1 MVEQY
6 PFKVLVLGSSPS
18 RPTIFHVLRV
28 ISRVLVLLAGG
39 LAAPLAMGAD
49 PPPQLDAPPT
59 GLLSDVVF
67 TEYTPLSGAAEV
79 TRRLMSPLNA
89 ARLNRALQGSGKGV
103 RDQSIDL
110 THEKFAVYVPAHAPP
125 GGYSLLVFVPP
136 WREAAVP
143 RQWLSTLERHGVI
156 YVSAANSGNEAD
168 VLDRR
173 EPLALLAA
181 ANIMQ
186 RYKVDPARVYV
197 GGFSGGSRVA
207 LRIALGYPDLF
218 SGVFLD
224 AGSDPIG
231 TAEIPL
237 PPADLFARF
246 QEATRLVYVSGGHD
260 DFHLQQDKESQQSL
274 QGWCV
279 LDLVTEDAAWTA
291 HEVVDARAFN
301 RVLDDLEHRKSPT
314 SNQLAKCRG
323 RVDAELAAQ
332 LHQVEELVG
341 AGKSADAG
349 AAVHKIDARYGGLA
363 APQSVELADRAGA
376 Q

>member
-1 MVEQY
+1 
-6 PFKVLVLGSSPS
+6 
-18 RPTIFHVLRV
+18 
-28 ISRVLVLLAGG
+28 
-39 LAAPLAMGAD
+39 
-49 PPPQLDAPPT
+49 
-59 GLLSDVVF
+59 
-67 TEYTPLSGAAEV
+67 
-79 TRRLMSPLNA
+79 
-89 ARLNRALQGSGKGV
+89 
-103 RDQSIDL
+103 
-110 THEKFAVYVPAHAPP
+110 VPARPPP

-186 RYKVDPARVYV
+186 RYQVDPARVYV
-197 GGFSGGSRVA
+197 GGFSGGARVA
-207 LRIALGYPDLF
+207 LRIALGYPDVF

-231 TAEIPL
+231 SAEIPL
-237 PPADLFARF
+237 PPADLFKRF

-274 QGWCV
+274 ESWCV
-279 LDLVTEDAAWTA
+279 FDLVTEDAAWTA
-291 HEVVDARAFN
+291 HEVVDARALN
-301 RVLDDLEHRKSPT
+301 RVLDDLEHRKAPP
-314 SNQLAKCRG
+314 SNQLAKCRE
-323 RVDAELAAQ
+323 RIDTELAAQ
-332 LHQVEELVG
+332 LHRVEELVG
-341 AGKSADAG
+341 TGKSADAG
-349 AAVHKIDARYGGLA
+349 AAVRKLDARYGGLA
-363 APQSVELADRAGA
+363 APQSVALADRAGA

>member
-1 MVEQY
+1 MILQRLQLLTT
-6 PFKVLVLGSSPS
+6 LVMSS
-18 RPTIFHVLRV
+18 
-28 ISRVLVLLAGG
+28 
-39 LAAPLAMGAD
+39 LAAAAGTQPQGEG
-49 PPPQLDAPPT
+49 PPA

-67 TEYTPLSGAAEV
+67 TEYSPLSGAAEV

-89 ARLNRALQGSGKGV
+89 LRVSRALQRSGRAV

-110 THEKFAVYVPAHAPP
+110 TQERFAVYVPAHAPP

-156 YVSAANSGNEAD
+156 YVSAANSGNDAD

-181 ANIMQ
+181 ANVSQ
-186 RYKVDPARVYV
+186 RYPVNPARIYV

-207 LRIALGYPDLF
+207 LRLALGYPDLF

-231 TAEIPL
+231 SVEIPL
-237 PPADLFARF
+237 PPADLFKRF
-246 QEATRLVYVSGGHD
+246 QEATRVVYVSGGHD
-260 DFHLQQDKESQQSL
+260 DFHLEQDKESQQSL

-291 HEVVDARAFN
+291 HEVADARAFN
-301 RVLDDLEHRKSPT
+301 RVLDALENRKARP
-314 SNQLAKCRG
+314 SNQLAQCRARIDG
-323 RVDAELAAQ
+323 ELTAQLHRVAELAAD
-332 LHQVEELVG
+332 
-341 AGKSADAG
+341 AKSADAS
-349 AAVHKIDARYGGLA
+349 AAVRKIDARYGGLA
-363 APQSVELADRAGA
+363 APQSVELAEKAGSE
-376 Q
+376 

>member
-1 MVEQY
+1 MILQRLQ
-6 PFKVLVLGSSPS
+6 VLTILVMSSL
-18 RPTIFHVLRV
+18 T
-28 ISRVLVLLAGG
+28 
-39 LAAPLAMGAD
+39 AASGTQPRGEEL
-49 PPPQLDAPPT
+49 PT
-59 GLLSDVVF
+59 GLLSDVVL
-67 TEYTPLSGAAEV
+67 TEYSPLSGAAEV

-89 ARLNRALQGSGKGV
+89 ARVNRALQRSGNGV

-110 THEKFAVYVPAHAPP
+110 MQEKFAVYVPAHAPP
-125 GGYSLLVFVPP
+125 GGYSLMVFVPP
-136 WREAAVP
+136 WREASVP

-181 ANIMQ
+181 TNIMK
-186 RYKVDPARVYV
+186 RYQVDPSRVYI
-197 GGFSGGSRVA
+197 GGFSGGARVA
-207 LRIALGYPDLF
+207 LRIALGYPDVF

-231 TAEIPL
+231 SAAIPL
-237 PPADLFARF
+237 PPADLFKRF
-246 QEATRLVYVSGGHD
+246 QEATRLVYVSGGRD
-260 DFHLQQDKESQQSL
+260 DFHLQADKESQQSL
-274 QGWCV
+274 ESWCV

-301 RVLDDLEHRKSPT
+301 RVLDDLEHPEAPMPY
-314 SNQLAKCRG
+314 QLAKCRG
-323 RVDAELAAQ
+323 RVDAELTAQ
-332 LHQVEELVG
+332 LHRVAELVA

-349 AAVHKIDARYGGLA
+349 AAVRKVDARYGGLA

>member
-1 MVEQY
+1 V
-6 PFKVLVLGSSPS
+6 
-18 RPTIFHVLRV
+18 
-28 ISRVLVLLAGG
+28 
-39 LAAPLAMGAD
+39 GAD
-49 PPPQLDAPPT
+49 PSPQLEVAAT

-67 TEYTPLSGAAEV
+67 TEYSPLSGAAEV

-89 ARLNRALQGSGKGV
+89 ARVDRALKRSGNGV

-110 THEKFAVYVPAHAPP
+110 THEKFAVYVPSHAPE

-136 WREAAVP
+136 WPEAAVP
-143 RQWLSTLERHGVI
+143 RQWLSALERHGVI

-168 VLDRR
+168 VVDRR

-181 ANIMQ
+181 ANIMK
-186 RYKVDPARVYV
+186 RYQVNPARVYV

-207 LRIALGYPDLF
+207 LRIALGYPDVF

-231 TAEIPL
+231 SAEIPL
-237 PPADLFARF
+237 PPADLFKRF

-260 DFHLQQDKESQQSL
+260 DFHLQQDKASQQSL
-274 QGWCV
+274 EGWCV
-279 LDLVTEDAAWTA
+279 LDLVTEAAGWTA

-301 RVLDDLEHRKSPT
+301 RVLDDLEHRKSPM
-314 SNQLAKCRG
+314 SNQLVKCRE
-323 RVDAELAAQ
+323 RVGAELAAQ
-332 LHQVEELVG
+332 LHRVEALVG

-349 AAVHKIDARYGGLA
+349 AAVRKLDARYGGLA
-363 APQSVELADRAGA
+363 APQSVALANRAGA